1 MSWHMFLKLF
11 SSRHFGHLMAR
22 MNFPQGF
29 NRLPTPRLAQ
39 QQSEVSA
46 QNMQQVSDIL
56 RSELSVVKDTQTA
69 QATQISESVTETMS
83 GFSQQVNENLARVEA
98 SLEKIFDKEGKPE
111 GRKPRAD
118 RG

>member
-1 MSWHMFLKLF
+1 
-11 SSRHFGHLMAR
+11 
-22 MNFPQGF
+22 
-29 NRLPTPRLAQ
+29 
-39 QQSEVSA
+39 
-46 QNMQQVSDIL
+46 MQQVSDIL